1 MAGAAAGRYRRAMRN
16 QCAPDR
22 RLDRSR
28 PVDFGCCAECGRPL
42 SFLRA
47 LAHPG
52 SCLCHHCEQAL
63 VDAGQHA
70 QRAV

>member
-1 MAGAAAGRYRRAMRN
+1 MRN
-16 QCAPDR
+16 QPAFDR
-22 RLDRSR
+22 RSER
-28 PVDFGCCAECGRPL
+28 PRPADFGRCAECGRPL

-63 VDAGQHA
+63 IDAGQHA
-70 QRAV
+70 HRAS